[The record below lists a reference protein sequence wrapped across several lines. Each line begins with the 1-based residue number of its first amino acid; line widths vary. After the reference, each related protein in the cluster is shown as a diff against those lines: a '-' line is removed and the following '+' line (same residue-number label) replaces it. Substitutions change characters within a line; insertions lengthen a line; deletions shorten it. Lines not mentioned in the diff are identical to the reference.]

1 MTFVF
6 LHCAE
11 HTDAHLVSPAEQ
23 LQAFLML
30 GTDLSVQVADL
41 VHQLVPFKSG
51 RLKMGLEMLVAV
63 GGQAHQA
70 GLDGFVLLADAD
82 VTAYVL
88 GSCVVVVGGRRWRR
102 EGFPFAATLR
112 QCGLPG
118 ASNAPRGGP
127 LAVGDPALWAAV
139 RARVVS
145 MVPVCLQANGAED
158 VAARDGHGIPE
169 VLLTQVA
176 GVLIQ

>member
-6 LHCAE
+6 LHCAQ

-23 LQAFLML
+23 LQTLLML
-30 GTDLSVQVADL
+30 RTDLSVQVADL

-51 RLKMGLEMLVAV
+51 RLKMGLEMLVAI

-70 GLDGFVLLADAD
+70 GLDGFVLLADAN
-82 VTAYVL
+82 VTAYIL
-88 GSCVVVVGGRRWRR
+88 GSCVVVVRGRRWRWK
-102 EGFPFAATLR
+102 GFAAALR

-118 ASNAPRGGP
+118 ASHAPRGGP
-127 LAVGDPALWAAV
+127 LAVGDPALGAGV
-139 RARVVS
+139 RACVVS

-158 VAARDGHGIPE
+158 VATRDGHGIPE